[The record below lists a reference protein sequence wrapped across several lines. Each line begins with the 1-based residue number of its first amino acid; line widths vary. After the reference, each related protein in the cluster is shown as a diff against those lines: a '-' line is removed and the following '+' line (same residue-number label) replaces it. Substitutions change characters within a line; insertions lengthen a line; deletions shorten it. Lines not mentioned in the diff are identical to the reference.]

1 MTADSRPTGSQPQS
15 SPEVELGFARGVL
28 TSELAALD
36 ATAHALG
43 QSFLDAVALIERCCH
58 QNGTVLVTG
67 LGKSGLVGAKISATL
82 ASLGIPSH
90 SVHPSEAAHG
100 DLGKF
105 QSRDVVLAIS
115 YSGQTLEVVNL
126 CAILHQDNLPIIALV
141 GSNAASSS
149 LAQLASATVLL
160 HADTEAG
167 APQFSAPTSSTTA
180 TMAVGD
186 ALALT
191 VARRRGFTDADFA
204 KRHPGG
210 ALGSTLRPVV
220 DVLRFR
226 VGQNVHP
233 VRSGTTVADAITQ
246 ADTTGRRPGA
256 ILIVDNAGT
265 LIGILTDGDLR
276 RNMVLHQQ
284 FLSQPVDV
292 FMTKSPRK
300 ISANALVK
308 DAAVLFRE
316 FRLDDLPVVDN
327 AGKPIGVLDIQDLVA
342 LRLVSE

>member
-1 MTADSRPTGSQPQS
+1 M
-15 SPEVELGFARGVL
+15 
-28 TSELAALD
+28 
-36 ATAHALG
+36 
-43 QSFLDAVALIERCCH
+43 
-58 QNGTVLVTG
+58 
-67 LGKSGLVGAKISATL
+67 
-82 ASLGIPSH
+82 
-90 SVHPSEAAHG
+90 
-100 DLGKF
+100 
-105 QSRDVVLAIS
+105 
-115 YSGQTLEVVNL
+115 
-126 CAILHQDNLPIIALV
+126 
-141 GSNAASSS
+141 
-149 LAQLASATVLL
+149 
-160 HADTEAG
+160 
-167 APQFSAPTSSTTA
+167 
-180 TMAVGD
+180 
-186 ALALT
+186 
-191 VARRRGFTDADFA
+191 
-204 KRHPGG
+204 
-210 ALGSTLRPVV
+210 
-220 DVLRFR
+220 LRFR

>member
-1 MTADSRPTGSQPQS
+1 MTSDARPAIPRIDSD
-15 SPEVELGFARGVL
+15 LGFA
-28 TSELAALD
+28 SEILRTESSALD
-36 ATAHALG
+36 ATATGLG
-43 QSFLDAVALIERCCH
+43 QSFLDAVQLIEGCCR

-105 QSRDVVLAIS
+105 QPRDVVIAIS
-115 YSGQTLEVVNL
+115 YSGQTIEVVNL

-167 APQFSAPTSSTTA
+167 APQFSAPTSSATA
-180 TMAVGD
+180 TIAVGD

-210 ALGSTLRPVV
+210 SLGSTLRPVV

-226 VGQNVHP
+226 VGQNVVP
-233 VRSGTTVADAITQ
+233 VRSGTSVSDAIKQ
-246 ADTTGRRPGA
+246 ADTSGRRPGA
-256 ILIVDNAGT
+256 ILIVDNKDT

-276 RNMVLHQQ
+276 RNMVAHEH
-284 FLSQPVDV
+284 FLSEPVDT
-292 FMTKSPRK
+292 FMTRSPRTT
-300 ISANALVK
+300 SANALVK

-316 FRLDDLPVVDN
+316 FRLDDLPVVDD

-342 LRLVSE
+342 LRLVSD